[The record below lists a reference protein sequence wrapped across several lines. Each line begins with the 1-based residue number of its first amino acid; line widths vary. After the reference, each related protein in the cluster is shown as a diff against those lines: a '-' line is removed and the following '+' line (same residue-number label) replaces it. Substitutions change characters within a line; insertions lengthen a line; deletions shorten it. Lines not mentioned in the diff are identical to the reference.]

1 MDSLQLEMSG
11 LMKELHCP
19 YEEEVSGLLKG
30 ATRNTNDH
38 LKFVCTSALPIFII
52 LTVLTARNP
61 NIFTLLFSLFSVS
74 QLGAPGGSAPEEQTR
89 H

>member
-38 LKFVCTSALPIFII
+38 LKFVCTLALPIFII
-52 LTVLTARNP
+52 LTVFDCEKSQHFHSAF
-61 NIFTLLFSLFSVS
+61 FTF
-74 QLGAPGGSAPEEQTR
+74 
-89 H
+89 